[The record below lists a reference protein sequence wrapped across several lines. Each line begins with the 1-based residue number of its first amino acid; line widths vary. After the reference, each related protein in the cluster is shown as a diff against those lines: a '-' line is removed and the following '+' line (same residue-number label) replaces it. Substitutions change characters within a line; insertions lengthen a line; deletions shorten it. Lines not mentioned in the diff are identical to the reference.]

1 MRYLTNGTA
10 LAFFLLLSLP
20 LQANSQHCLD
30 TNSTQEFAT
39 YIADALENGQTKELR
54 ACFNS
59 LNSDSKQIDYFSQLT
74 EAMDPSN
81 RFKAGTTVSIVA
93 LYSTE
98 HQENDDKLFAE
109 FLSLVRELEDRLT
122 QTDPNEKVMG
132 LREQMLDM
140 QDEAGGSTVF
150 HHVVTSDHIRYAEI
164 LWEAG
169 ADIDTLRNNRGETV
183 AERAAEI
190 DRKIRKVLG
199 PDYKHELHKHKVHE
213 FLKSKINE
221 P

>member
-1 MRYLTNGTA
+1 M
-10 LAFFLLLSLP
+10 
-20 LQANSQHCLD
+20 
-30 TNSTQEFAT
+30 
-39 YIADALENGQTKELR
+39 KELR

-59 LNSDSKQIDYFSQLT
+59 LNSDSKQIDFFTECT
-74 EAMDPSN
+74 EATDPSN
-81 RFKAGTTVSIVA
+81 RFAAG
-93 LYSTE
+93 STIPSVVFDNTG
-98 HQENDDKLFAE
+98 HQENGDTLFAE

-169 ADIDTLRNNRGETV
+169 ADMDTLRDNDGMTV
-183 AERAAEI
+183 AEWAAEI